1 MTEPT
6 DLQPALPQHGDH
18 FRETP
23 LRKFFEAAIKH
34 GSSDLI
40 IKPQT
45 PIRLRLRGS
54 LRTIEAEPYTA
65 EEFEQII
72 EQFLTADQREHYL
85 HHGAID
91 LAYDFDEDNRFR
103 VNVFRAR
110 GRSELAA
117 RRVSTEILTF
127 EQLHLPPILGEIAD
141 AHLGL
146 VLVCGITGSGKSTT
160 LASMLQRINL
170 NRPCHIVT
178 IEDPIEFIFRDAKAL
193 VSQREVGVDV
203 PTFSDG
209 LRSLVRENPDV
220 VLIGEMRD
228 RETFEAAIQAAETGH
243 LVFGTIHASSASQ
256 AFGRIYNLFPPD
268 ERDLIRDMFAQ
279 NLRSIIYQKLLP
291 TLMKEPA
298 RVPAT
303 EVLINGPVVRKYI
316 LEGREVEL
324 PDVIRQSQKEG
335 MIDFNSSLVQ
345 LVEKEYIHP
354 KTALANAFNAN
365 ELKMRLKGIQTDAS

>member
-54 LRTIEAEPYTA
+54 LRTIEAEPYTV